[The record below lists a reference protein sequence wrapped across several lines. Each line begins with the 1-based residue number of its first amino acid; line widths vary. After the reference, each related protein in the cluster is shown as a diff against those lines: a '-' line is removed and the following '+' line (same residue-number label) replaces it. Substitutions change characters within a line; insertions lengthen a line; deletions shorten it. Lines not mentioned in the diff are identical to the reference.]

1 MHGNYKVDHPWFCP
15 KFVVLQRESGV
26 REGGAVE
33 LHHGKGGRVGE
44 VTPLQP
50 SSSPKTAQVS
60 EVPNHVRST
69 NGSQVPEAQER
80 PHKRS
85 RYTTLPEPIDEA
97 LGLLNREL
105 EQANEMKGLLKQIA
119 ARNHA
124 LEQEMK
130 IMKAQEVLSAK
141 AKRDWSPG
149 VQVLE
154 LTKEVEGLRRENAML
169 KKVLERL
176 TEKESSKEDERFT

>member
-60 EVPNHVRST
+60 
-69 NGSQVPEAQER
+69 EAQER